1 MSRSQKIDPRYAVV
15 FGACLTQFMV
25 IGLLFAYS
33 LFFKTFEDEFG
44 WSRTTL
50 SAAAS
55 LAFLMMGVMAAGLGY
70 LGDRFGP
77 KPVLAFTGVMHGLGF
92 ALISQVS
99 EPWHLFLIFGVF
111 IGLGMSTHDVV
122 TLSTVARWFD
132 KRRGMMTGVVKS
144 GTAAGQMLLPLVA
157 AFLMASLGWR
167 DATMILGLGAA
178 VSLLIG
184 ALLMKTPPL
193 AARGTSDAPAKGD
206 GLASVMKSRV
216 FWTLCAIQFL
226 FLPSLTTV
234 PLHLPVHGM
243 DLGMSTTRAATLL
256 SVIAAASVV
265 GRLAIGAFADRIGGK
280 RGLILCF
287 LPLIVALVALLAIDQ
302 PWLLFV
308 AALAYGFGH
317 GGLFTII
324 APTIAEFF
332 GTRAVG
338 AIFGAVLFFG
348 TIGGAIGPI
357 LAGRIFDTTGS
368 YTPAFMTLAGMA
380 TLGLVLV
387 LSLPRAERSD
397 ARAPEPM
404 RSDDGAARQDL
415 PSH

>member
-1 MSRSQKIDPRYAVV
+1 MPGPLKNDPRYAVV
-15 FGACLTQFMV
+15 FGACLTQFMI
-25 IGLLFAYS
+25 IGLLFSYS

-55 LAFLMMGVMAAGLGY
+55 LAFLVMGVLATYLGY

-77 KPVLAFTGVMHGLGF
+77 KPVLAVTGVLHGIGF

-144 GTAAGQMLLPLVA
+144 GTAAGQMLLPLAA
-157 AFLMASLGWR
+157 AFLIAGIGWR
-167 DATMILGLGAA
+167 GAAMTLGLGAA
-178 VSLLIG
+178 FFLLIG
-184 ALLMKTPPL
+184 ALLMKTPP
-193 AARGTSDAPAKGD
+193 ASGRATADTPAHGG
-206 GLASVMKSRV
+206 GLKSVMTSRV

-234 PLHLPVHGM
+234 PLHMPVHGM
-243 DLGMSTTRAATLL
+243 DLGMSAARAATLL
-256 SVIAAASVV
+256 STIAGASVV

-280 RGLILCF
+280 RGFILCF
-287 LPLIVALVALLAIDQ
+287 LPLIVALAALPAIGA

-308 AALAYGFGH
+308 VALAYGFGH
-317 GGLFTII
+317 GGLFTIV

-338 AIFGAVLFFG
+338 AIFGAIVFFG

-357 LAGRIFDTTGS
+357 LAGRVFDTTGS
-368 YTPAFMTLAGMA
+368 YDPAFMTLAGMA
-380 TLGLVLV
+380 TLGLMLV
-387 LSLPRAERSD
+387 LSLPGANRSG
-397 ARAPEPM
+397 ACEPEAVQ
-404 RSDDGAARQDL
+404 SGVGD
-415 PSH
+415 